1 MIHNAQQELKIAPRT
16 WSKQQE
22 KTLAYDMT
30 VNMATT
36 KARMAI
42 KGTFSHH

>member
-1 MIHNAQQELKIAPRT
+1 MIYNAQQEPKIAPRT

-22 KTLAYDMT
+22 KSLPYDMT
-30 VNMATT
+30 VNIATT